1 MPELFTSHSWCLD
14 LPLVI
19 SISALVFGAAQSSP
33 YSDIS
38 DTYNQALWWGAAHPG
53 DPPGTNGCFSSN
65 RTFEHCCVSWTGEP
79 GELPRCWE
87 NQGAEGMEGTE
98 GSQLTYDACC
108 VAKHHWAPR
117 SFSCDG
123 KGIYWQRLYQTLAL
137 FRVFTELN
145 ETPLNQ
151 ASPHECLVGGVLASI
166 LSLIHIG
173 YDRQYRTQEQKD
185 MDYERAEGL
194 LLVLFSSPVT
204 LEEVLVSGWPLFLSL
219 DLFRA
224 DDGFLQMARQ
234 RLPLQAP
241 GEHTLK
247 WSEVVVKNSITK
259 SGDIAL
265 AQLVPILTSLVE
277 YHNLRNFQL
286 PRADQGEMI
295 ALAMEAKRLIT
306 FVDTQLR
313 QWMIAVKRS
322 VVACSCTDR
331 SRKSPAD
338 QRPLS
343 WGSAFEESAILQGF
357 DAASNMV
364 RATAQ
369 PMCYQEGFLQ
379 LILSMASMASSVSRG
394 RSLRLWDVGASYG
407 DCLLWAAA
415 VLDHLKDLE
424 LRGFEPLPAQA
435 LAFRQSAQVA
445 RAQVKVENMA
455 LRDERGTLDIGFPS
469 HSMALATFQSCR
481 KQYEVPSNN
490 EYQCISRTTTSET
503 LDEYLRRLAPLEP
516 VDLLK
521 VHVQGDELSVLHGA
535 NASFTS
541 GRICGLHLNL
551 EHFYLIPGAAR
562 MISNLLRRS
571 GFIGVLVNLWDVRPV
586 NFLNLKSAMVRRQP
600 FWRRGQRPAPED
612 MTHELLAWSTTEGC
626 RESLV
631 AQADEQAQEID
642 SLQEQLQSGSE
653 ILRKETEDAACI
665 RSASRATTAPTSR
678 DQLDAEGPWAALTG
692 DGWRQKPSMTLLEE
706 RSTRQLEEEGDLTW
720 WIDVDRGVKVR
731 HAALQSEAQIS
742 RRGKE
747 AEAQKELEEQR
758 SLEAE
763 LQSELRAAEVEL
775 AKIAEEANNKIEA
788 ANLRIRSL
796 RREREEAN
804 NALEERRQGN
814 QKLQAMLEEIEQEK
828 SQLMEQ
834 KEALIRIVEDLHS
847 SCTQAGLPAT
857 DRASI
862 DSITGF
868 KMPS

>member
-1 MPELFTSHSWCLD
+1 MPDLFTSHSWCLD
-14 LPLVI
+14 LPFVI
-19 SISALVFGAAQSSP
+19 SISALVCGAALSNPSTS
-33 YSDIS
+33 YSDIGDR

-65 RTFEHCCVSWTGEP
+65 RTFETCCVSWTGE
-79 GELPRCWE
+79 LPTCWE
-87 NQGAEGMEGTE
+87 KQGAQMERMEG
-98 GSQLTYDACC
+98 SNLTYDACC

-123 KGIYWQRLYQTLAL
+123 KSMYWQRLYQTLAL
-137 FRVFTELN
+137 FRVFTELH

-151 ASPHECLVGGVLASI
+151 ASPQECLVGGVLASI

-224 DDGFLQMARQ
+224 DEGFLQMARQ
-234 RLPLQAP
+234 RLPLQTP

-247 WSEVVVKNSITK
+247 WSEVVVKSIQNGQGSRIAMEPVIRLGNSITK
-259 SGDIAL
+259 SGDVAL
-265 AQLVPILTSLVE
+265 AQLVPILTALVE
-277 YHNLRNFQL
+277 YHNLRNFQC
-286 PRADQGEMI
+286 PRSDQGEVI

-313 QWMIAVKRS
+313 QWMIAVKR
-322 VVACSCTDR
+322 
-331 SRKSPAD
+331 
-338 QRPLS
+338 PLS
-343 WGSAFEESAILQGF
+343 LLISLKLPLVNLLQAVSWPAVVLTDPGKVLQTSVHFPGALLLKRVPFYKVRELPLLVQHVHPGF

-379 LILSMASMASSVSRG
+379 LILSMASMASSGPSSPSSR
-394 RSLRLWDVGASYG
+394 RLRLWDVGASYG

-415 VLDHLKDLE
+415 VLDPLKDLE

-445 RAQVKVENMA
+445 RAQVTVENMA

-503 LDEYLRRLAPLEP
+503 LDEYLRRLAPVEL

-551 EHFYLIPGAAR
+551 EHFYLTPGAAR

-626 RESLV
+626 RDSLV
-631 AQADEQAQEID
+631 VNA
-642 SLQEQLQSGSE
+642 
-653 ILRKETEDAACI
+653 
-665 RSASRATTAPTSR
+665 
-678 DQLDAEGPWAALTG
+678 
-692 DGWRQKPSMTLLEE
+692 
-706 RSTRQLEEEGDLTW
+706 
-720 WIDVDRGVKVR
+720 
-731 HAALQSEAQIS
+731 
-742 RRGKE
+742 
-747 AEAQKELEEQR
+747 AQKLWTEPGR
-758 SLEAE
+758 
-763 LQSELRAAEVEL
+763 
-775 AKIAEEANNKIEA
+775 
-788 ANLRIRSL
+788 
-796 RREREEAN
+796 
-804 NALEERRQGN
+804 
-814 QKLQAMLEEIEQEK
+814 
-828 SQLMEQ
+828 
-834 KEALIRIVEDLHS
+834 
-847 SCTQAGLPAT
+847 
-857 DRASI
+857 
-862 DSITGF
+862 F
-868 KMPS
+868 